1 MGTLTPYLGTDRML
15 VTNGQNRMQS
25 RADEPALGPGESLR
39 TSVLGRARPHQ
50 GGTRRERRGSE

>member
-1 MGTLTPYLGTDRML
+1 MGTLTPYRDTDLIVRY
-15 VTNGQNRMQS
+15 NGQNRMQS

-50 GGTRRERRGSE
+50 GGTRRERRGSK

>member
-1 MGTLTPYLGTDRML
+1 MGTLTPYRDTDLIVRYQW
-15 VTNGQNRMQS
+15 TNRMQS

-39 TSVLGRARPHQ
+39 TSVLDRARPHQ